1 MCFTLLTRKHSQSN
15 RRSYHY
21 RFEWRH
27 VNKTTARLRTDTV
40 IAPSSFQT
48 FLPTLGEH
56 VTCTLPQHHN
66 HRNSTK
72 TVPVSI
78 LPLISNPCPDPSGSC
93 LPKSN
98 ASFHYM
104 PHCICPRS
112 LLTWHSYVIKFLHP
126 PLQGVRRLLYR
137 HRKPAALLSACLSVQ
152 VHPLLHSAECTG
164 FSQALVIHSYRWV
177 DFTLLRCLVLF
188 MHKDVPTAKDQ

>member
-1 MCFTLLTRKHSQSN
+1 M
-15 RRSYHY
+15 
-21 RFEWRH
+21 
-27 VNKTTARLRTDTV
+27 
-40 IAPSSFQT
+40 
-48 FLPTLGEH
+48 
-56 VTCTLPQHHN
+56 
-66 HRNSTK
+66 
-72 TVPVSI
+72 PVSI
-78 LPLISNPCPDPSGSC
+78 LPLISNPYPDPSGSC

-152 VHPLLHSAECTG
+152 VHSLLHSAECTG

-188 MHKDVPTAKDQ
+188 LCIKTCQLPKISRHVPNASNWSVSASWQFVSKTKENNRKENIENKTF